1 MGRTPC
7 CDREA
12 VKRGP
17 WSPEEDAALRDYIQ
31 RHGTGGNWISLPAKA
46 GLRRCGKSCRLRWLN
61 YLRPDIRHGGFTD
74 EEDAV
79 IVSLYA
85 KLGSKW
91 STIAAQLERRT
102 DNDVKN
108 HWNTKLK
115 RRLATAAAVVS
126 APRLLPLPAAAPS
139 PLPPSVP
146 AAHPSSS
153 SSSLLLLPLAMP
165 TVKTETYTCGD
176 FLRVPPTA
184 AAALHDPFAGCAD
197 AATDGSTSASAASS
211 ASNWSADTGV
221 VVGGGGAGLF
231 PDFCMSSDLTAGAA
245 TAEDDH
251 FLGGYYYPLDPS
263 LSLVE

>member
-46 GLRRCGKSCRLRWLN
+46 
-61 YLRPDIRHGGFTD
+61 
-74 EEDAV
+74 
-79 IVSLYA
+79 
-85 KLGSKW
+85 
-91 STIAAQLERRT
+91 
-102 DNDVKN
+102 
-108 HWNTKLK
+108 
-115 RRLATAAAVVS
+115 
-126 APRLLPLPAAAPS
+126 
-139 PLPPSVP
+139 
-146 AAHPSSS
+146 
-153 SSSLLLLPLAMP
+153 
-165 TVKTETYTCGD
+165 
-176 FLRVPPTA
+176 
-184 AAALHDPFAGCAD
+184 
-197 AATDGSTSASAASS
+197 

>member
-7 CDREA
+7 CDRDA

-17 WSPEEDAALRDYIQ
+17 WSPEEDDALRGYIQ
-31 RHGTGGNWISLPAKA
+31 RHGTGGNWISLPKKA

-61 YLRPDIRHGGFTD
+61 YLRPEIRHGGFTD
-74 EEDAV
+74 EEDAI

-115 RRLATAAAVVS
+115 RRLAAAAATVVS
-126 APRLLPLPAAAPS
+126 TPFLPLPCTAPS
-139 PLPPSVP
+139 PLAPPT
-146 AAHPSSS
+146 HPS
-153 SSSLLLLPLAMP
+153 SSSLLLPLGAIP
-165 TVKTETYTCGD
+165 TVKTETYTCDD
-176 FLRVPPTA
+176 FLQLPPA
-184 AAALHDPFAGCAD
+184 AAALQDPFAGCAD
-197 AATDGSTSASAASS
+197 GSTSASATSS
-211 ASNWSADTGV
+211 ASNWSADTSV
-221 VVGGGGAGLF
+221 VAGGGSRLF
-231 PDFCMSSDLTAGAA
+231 PDFCMSSELTAATATA

-263 LSLVE
+263 LSPV

>member
-61 YLRPDIRHGGFTD
+61 YLRPDIRHGGF
-74 EEDAV
+74 
-79 IVSLYA
+79 
-85 KLGSKW
+85 
-91 STIAAQLERRT
+91 
-102 DNDVKN
+102 
-108 HWNTKLK
+108 
-115 RRLATAAAVVS
+115 
-126 APRLLPLPAAAPS
+126 
-139 PLPPSVP
+139 
-146 AAHPSSS
+146 
-153 SSSLLLLPLAMP
+153 
-165 TVKTETYTCGD
+165 
-176 FLRVPPTA
+176 TA